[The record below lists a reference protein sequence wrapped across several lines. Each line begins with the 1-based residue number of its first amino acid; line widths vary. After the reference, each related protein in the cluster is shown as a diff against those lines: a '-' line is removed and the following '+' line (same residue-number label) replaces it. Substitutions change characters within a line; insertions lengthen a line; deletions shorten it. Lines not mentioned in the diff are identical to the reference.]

1 MTFDT
6 YGHLFP
12 RAKEEAS
19 AKLQEAIRMGQR
31 KVIAS
36 DLRAK
41 DDENPLEEEP
51 PKDVN

>member
-6 YGHLFP
+6 YGHLLP

-19 AKLQEAIRMGQR
+19 AKLEEAIRTGRR

-41 DDENPLEEEP
+41 DEDNPLEEEL
-51 PKDVN
+51 PKYVN